1 MTAATAFDL
10 GLAALVVVVACWTIV
25 ARGAFAAIVGFVA
38 YGLLLAFVWVR
49 LGAVDVA
56 LTEAAIGGGLSGVL
70 MLGAAA
76 RLRASEAPMATESIS
91 SGRRLW
97 AAALSVVIAVAL
109 ATSVLLLPDPAP
121 TLAPAA
127 ARNAAATSL
136 ANPVTNVLMAFR
148 ALDTMLEKVVL
159 LLALVGVWSL
169 APDRFWGGRL
179 GPRHHADPQGMLVF
193 LAQLLPPAGVVI
205 GIYIFW
211 VGANAPG
218 GAFQGGTI
226 LAAMWLLAMMAG
238 IADTPP
244 SSSRWLR
251 LVLVAGPTAFLIVG
265 LGGLWL
271 GEAFLA
277 YPLTY
282 AKPLILGIEF
292 AMVPTIA
299 VTLGLLLAGPPER
312 SAGR

>member
-10 GLAALVVVVACWTIV
+10 GLAALVVVLACWTIL
-25 ARGAFAAIVGFVA
+25 ARVAFAAIVGFVA

-56 LTEAAIGGGLSGVL
+56 LTEAAIGAGLSGVL

-76 RLRASEAPMATESIS
+76 RLRASEAPMAAESIS

-97 AAALSVVIAVAL
+97 AAALSVVIAAAL
-109 ATSVLLLPDPAP
+109 ATGVLLLPDPAP

-205 GIYIFW
+205 GIYVFW

-238 IADTPP
+238 LADTPP

>member
-1 MTAATAFDL
+1 MTTATAFDL
-10 GLAALVVVVACWTIV
+10 VLVALVVVVACWTIV
-25 ARGAFAAIVGFVA
+25 ARVAFAAIVGFVA

-56 LTEAAIGGGLSGVL
+56 LTEAAIGAGLSGVL

-76 RLRASEAPMATESIS
+76 RLRASEAAMAAEVIS

-97 AAALSVVIAVAL
+97 AAALSAVIAAAL
-109 ATSVLLLPDPAP
+109 VTSVLLLPDPAP

-127 ARNAAATSL
+127 AQNAAVTTL

-179 GPRHHADPQGMLVF
+179 GPHHHADPQGMLVF
-193 LAQLLPPAGVVI
+193 LAQLLAPAGVVI
-205 GIYIFW
+205 GIYVFW

-218 GAFQGGTI
+218 GAFQGGTL
-226 LAAMWLLAMMAG
+226 LAAMWLLAIMAG
-238 IADTPP
+238 LADTPP
-244 SSSRWLR
+244 SASRRLR

-277 YPLTY
+277 YPLAY

-312 SAGR
+312 STR